1 MTLCPWK
8 VLILI
13 IIKLK
18 KMFWHRTSRAFAG
31 FALNSHHHWLH
42 SYTKWCRLL
51 LPWQQN
57 LYSSGRAQWSRE
69 RERGRQKGR
78 RRETKR
84 DRGRHREG
92 ERVQAFSR
100 QSEKR
105 TKDLCHKILERA
117 GWMSQGQRE
126 LHTLKCTELHKELG
140 HASPKGL
147 TKPKVRFL
155 KMWVFFGLFLTA
167 KKKMK
172 METAARDR

>member
-1 MTLCPWK
+1 MATESLFLRQSTMK
-8 VLILI
+8 Q
-13 IIKLK
+13 
-18 KMFWHRTSRAFAG
+18 RE
-31 FALNSHHHWLH
+31 
-42 SYTKWCRLL
+42 
-51 LPWQQN
+51 
-57 LYSSGRAQWSRE
+57 RE

-140 HASPKGL
+140 RASPKGL
-147 TKPKVRFL
+147 TKPKL
-155 KMWVFFGLFLTA
+155 FFGLFFTA

-172 METAARDR
+172 SAARDR